1 MSVEENKALTRFFY
15 DEIVNQK
22 KRELIDEWVSEDFVE
37 HEVFPGLPARGPRAL
52 KASFDMFTAVLTD
65 LRITPD
71 ELIGEGDKVVMRGT
85 MSGIH
90 SGEFMGIPPT
100 NKSFKVNVIDVI
112 EYRDGKATAHWG
124 VTDLA
129 AMMKDLGIASEM

>member
-37 HEVFPGLPARGPRAL
+37 HEGFPGLPTTGPGAL
-52 KASFDMFTAVLTD
+52 KASFDMFTAVLAD

-71 ELIGEGDKVVMRGT
+71 ELIGEGDKVVMRGI

-90 SGEFMGIPPT
+90 TGEFLGIPPT
-100 NKSFKVNVIDVI
+100 NKGFNVNVIDII

-129 AMMKDLGIASEM
+129 AMMEDFGIAPEV